1 MGAIN
6 AIWADYTEPART
18 MMIAPQPPDEA
29 ARLASLQALAILD
42 TPPEQAYE
50 DAVQLATQLCETP
63 IALVT
68 LIDTDRQWFKAR
80 VGLTVAQTHRDLA
93 FCAHAILEPRDVLLV
108 PDTTTDRRF
117 CQNPLVKG
125 NPGIRFYAGVP
136 LFAPDGLPVGTLC
149 VIDTRPRTLTKQQ
162 QDGLTSL
169 ARLVEQQFSLRK
181 KAKELT
187 DARKEADRA
196 NRAKNYFLAAMSQE
210 IRTPLNGVVGMC
222 ELLALTQLSE
232 QQSEYAATALSSG
245 KVLLNLVN
253 DVLDVSTIEADD
265 FSLDEED
272 FCPRALMSATLKS
285 VAGPAKAK
293 GLDLQFHLDEPVPAH
308 VKGDLVRI
316 QQILLNLI
324 ENALKFTARGSVRIH
339 LAFEPDASGFLLKA
353 SVTDTGIGTSD
364 ETQLG
369 LFQPFTQADPSIAR
383 RFGGAG
389 LGLAICRRLTER
401 MGGTIGLESEAGVGS
416 RFFFTLRLQPSHP
429 PVVASPPESPT
440 HASRRSLNVLLVDDN
455 PVNIRVGERMLN
467 VLGHRVV
474 SASSG
479 REAIAQLEQT
489 PFDVVLMDL
498 HMPGLNGVETTQAV
512 RGSTSRGADV
522 WIIASTADADPMAAT
537 ACRMHGM
544 NDVVP
549 KPLTLEKLAAAL
561 RRAKITQT
569 DASVPTVPAGCEDP
583 FFSAMISGSAAF
595 AGTA

>member
-1 MGAIN
+1 MI
-6 AIWADYTEPART
+6 
-18 MMIAPQPPDEA
+18 IAPPPPNEA
-29 ARLASLQALAILD
+29 ARLASLHALAILD

-50 DAVQLATQLCETP
+50 DAVLLAAQLCETP
-63 IALVT
+63 IALIT

-80 VGLTVAQTHRDLA
+80 VGLNVAQTPRDHA
-93 FCAHAILEPRDVLLV
+93 FCAHAILEPNDMLLV
-108 PDTTTDRRF
+108 PDATADRRF
-117 CQNPLVKG
+117 CQNPLVTG
-125 NPGIRFYAGVP
+125 EPGIRFYAGVP
-136 LFAPDGLPVGTLC
+136 LFTPDGHTVGTLC
-149 VIDTRPRTLTKQQ
+149 VIDAQPRTLTKQQ
-162 QDGLTSL
+162 QDALASL
-169 ARLVEQQFSLRK
+169 ARLVEQQFSLKK
-181 KAKELT
+181 KAKELI

-210 IRTPLNGVVGMC
+210 IRTPLNGVLGMC

-272 FCPRALMSATLKS
+272 FCPRAWVEATRKT
-285 VAGPAKAK
+285 VTGPAQAK
-293 GLDLQFHLDEPVPAH
+293 GLALQFQVAEPVPAR
-308 VKGDLVRI
+308 VQGDLARL

-324 ENALKFTARGSVRIH
+324 GNAIKFTARGSVRIH
-339 LAFEPDASGFLLKA
+339 LGFEADSVGFLLKA
-353 SVTDTGIGTSD
+353 SVTDTGIGIS
-364 ETQLG
+364 EEKQLG

-401 MGGTIGLESEAGVGS
+401 MGGTIGLESEPGVGS
-416 RFFFTLRLQPSHP
+416 RFFFSVRLQASLP
-429 PVVASPPESPT
+429 PVVANANEGPT
-440 HASRRSLNVLLVDDN
+440 HASRRSLDVLLVDDN
-455 PVNIRVGERMLN
+455 PVNIRVGERMLS

-474 SASSG
+474 TASNG
-479 REAIAQLEQT
+479 RDAMVHLDQT

-498 HMPGLNGVETTQAV
+498 HMPGLNGVEATQAI
-512 RGSTSRGADV
+512 RGSQSRGADV

-561 RRAKITQT
+561 RRAKITRS
-569 DASVPTVPAGCEDP
+569 DVPTGADSAGCDDP
-583 FFSAMISGSAAF
+583 FFNAMINGSAAF